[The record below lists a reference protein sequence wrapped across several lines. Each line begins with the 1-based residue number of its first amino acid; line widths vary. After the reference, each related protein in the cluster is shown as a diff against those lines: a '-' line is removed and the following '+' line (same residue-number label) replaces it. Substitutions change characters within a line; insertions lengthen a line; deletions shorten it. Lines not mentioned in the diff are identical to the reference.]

1 MVLDAIADI
10 AIFIIGHFWL
20 ILQMSRGANV
30 VVIIVVF
37 FLYLFFVAIVTV
49 LIMILFHVFLN
60 VICRSSSHL

>member
-37 FLYLFFVAIVTV
+37 FFILIFCGHCNGLDHDSLSCFFKCN
-49 LIMILFHVFLN
+49 L
-60 VICRSSSHL
+60 S

>member
-37 FLYLFFVAIVTV
+37 FYTY
-49 LIMILFHVFLN
+49 FLWP
-60 VICRSSSHL
+60 L